1 MKKFVL
7 AIVAMMAFTLN
18 ASAMSYEQAREQALF
33 LTDKMAYE
41 LNLTPE
47 QYDAAYEINLDYLMG
62 VTTADDVYNDYWTR
76 RNLDLSYVLLDWQ
89 YRAFCD
95 ALYFY
100 RPLYWDAGFWHFRVY
115 ARYPHRGWFYF
126 DRPTIWNTYH
136 GEHCWRHYGDRGY
149 YHGRTFVNVN
159 VNINNNGHGGRS
171 IANGMRDN
179 WNGKGRTFDNRGG
192 NGSGFSNRNGNVG
205 NRNGEGRNNSGTG
218 FGRGNHDNGGNGG
231 FRNQSSTRE
240 TVTNSN
246 TGRDGFSGGNGAGR
260 TSTPKNQTR
269 VFRPSTQSTTTTS
282 PSAPTTTTT
291 SPRGSFRGTPSTSGS
306 TPTTRPSSSFRG
318 TPSTGSSSSPR
329 VGGSFGGSR
338 SSSFGGSHSGSFGG
352 SRGGGS
358 FGGSRGGGGGFG
370 HGGRR

>member
-192 NGSGFSNRNGNVG
+192 NGFSNRNGNVG

-269 VFRPSTQSTTTTS
+269 VFRPSTQSTTTTT

-291 SPRGSFRGTPSTSGS
+291 SPRGSFRGTQSTSSS